1 METLNGLQVS
11 ERNYIFFASLS
22 LMENKVNSRWQKF
35 RLFLRRRYR
44 LVILNDSTFAESLS
58 LKLFPWQFIILILA
72 VTIVM
77 TTAVIS
83 LVAFTPLREYIP
95 GYGNVSDRKAIL
107 NLTLRTDSLEQLIS
121 ERDLYVET
129 VLRAMKEQVET
140 KTPRPTRDTTAKH
153 KLPATPGKNEAE
165 FREEYEK
172 GRDDQS
178 YAVARLKYKG
188 LTDFVFFPPVS
199 GAISAIFDLRGGH
212 RGVDIVTK
220 SDETIKST
228 LDGTVIYAGFSSAE
242 GNVISIQHSN
252 NLVSVYK
259 HCAKVLKTSG
269 ERVKS
274 GEVIAVVGNTGE
286 KSTGPHLHFEMWF
299 NGSAIN
305 PREFIA
311 F

>member
-22 LMENKVNSRWQKF
+22 LMENKVNSRWKKF

-58 LKLFPWQFIILILA
+58 LKLFPYQFIILLLA

-95 GYGNVSDRKAIL
+95 GYGDVSDRKAIL
-107 NLTLRTDSLEQLIS
+107 NLTLRADSLEQLIS

-129 VLRAMKEQVET
+129 VLKAMKEQVET
-140 KTPRPTRDTTAKH
+140 KTPRPARDTTAKH

-188 LTDFVFFPPVS
+188 LTDFVFFPPVN

-212 RGVDIVTK
+212 RGIDIVTK
-220 SDETIKST
+220 PDETIKST

-242 GNVISIQHSN
+242 GNVISVQHNN
-252 NLVSVYK
+252 NLISVYK
-259 HCAKVLKTSG
+259 HCAQVVKVAG
-269 ERVKS
+269 DRVKS
-274 GEVIAVVGNTGE
+274 GEVIAIVGNTGE